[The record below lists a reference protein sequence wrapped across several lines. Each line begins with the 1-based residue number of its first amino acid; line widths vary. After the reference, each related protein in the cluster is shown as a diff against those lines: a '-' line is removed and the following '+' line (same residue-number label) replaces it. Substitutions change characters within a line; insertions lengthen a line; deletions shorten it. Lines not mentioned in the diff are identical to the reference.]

1 MTDRQTI
8 TRNVASLGSNGA
20 VLRSVNIPL
29 APFPLEIDP
38 RHDTAPRGR
47 IVMPPRKAGPAE
59 WFIAE
64 LRKQTGRA

>member
-8 TRNVASLGSNGA
+8 TRNIASLGENI
-20 VLRSVNIPL
+20 RSVNIPM
-29 APFPLEIDP
+29 APFGPIEIDP
-38 RHDTAPRGR
+38 RNETAPRGR
-47 IVMPPRKAGPAE
+47 IVTPPRKAGPAE

>member
-8 TRNVASLGSNGA
+8 TRNISSLGENI
-20 VLRSVNIPL
+20 RSVNIPL

-47 IVMPPRKAGPAE
+47 IVTPPRKAGPAE

-64 LRKQTGRA
+64 LRKQTGRS